1 MSDGLKGQQTMT
13 HTLSHTPTE
22 EASTEATHET
32 PTISSSWELRQVGI
46 HLGDNYQVVR
56 ELGKGA
62 MGVVFL
68 ARDIA
73 LHRLVAI
80 KVLKNE
86 LAGSEDHRER
96 FRREARMTA
105 RLSHPNIVPVH
116 TFVEAGEFVC
126 IVMKYVHGES
136 LAVRLRRDGPMNS
149 AESRRVLIE
158 LATALDYAHREGV
171 VHRDLKAENI
181 LIERGS
187 NRAMLTDFGVAL
199 LRSLD
204 AGRSEAGHYGTPHYM
219 SPEQAAGELD
229 LDGRSD
235 LYSLGVLG
243 YYMTTGR
250 LPFHALTFEALAA
263 KQITEAHVPLK
274 AAAPKLDADVAAAIE
289 TCLAKERDDRWRHGR
304 FMAEALS
311 NQRRGAGIARVVRRL
326 TTAAAA
332 VLVGLGA
339 TAALSAIKTWI
350 SV

>member
-1 MSDGLKGQQTMT
+1 MT
-13 HTLSHTPTE
+13 HTLSQPANA
-22 EASTEATHET
+22 ASTEATHET
-32 PTISSSWELRQVGI
+32 PTVPSSWELRQVAM

-80 KVLKNE
+80 KVLRYE
-86 LAGSEDHRER
+86 MASSVDHRER

-116 TFVEAGEFVC
+116 TFGEIGEFVF

-136 LAVRLRRDGPMNS
+136 LAARLRRDGPIGC
-149 AESRRVLIE
+149 AESRRLLIE

-204 AGRSEAGHYGTPHYM
+204 PNREESGHYGTPHYM
-219 SPEQAAGELD
+219 SPEQAAGDAD

-243 YYMTTGR
+243 YYMTCGR
-250 LPFHALTFEALAA
+250 LPFHALSFEALAA
-263 KQITEAHVPLK
+263 KQITEAHVPVK
-274 AAAPKLDADVAAAIE
+274 TAAPKLDTDVALAIE
-289 TCLAKERDDRWRHGR
+289 MCLMKDRDDRWKNGR
-304 FMAEALS
+304 FMADALS
-311 NQRRGAGIARVVRRL
+311 NRREKNGIARVVRRL

-332 VLVGLGA
+332 LAIGVGLPVVVS
-339 TAALSAIKTWI
+339 TIKDW
-350 SV
+350 VAV

>member
-1 MSDGLKGQQTMT
+1 MFVSDEMKQQEAAMT
-13 HTLSHTPTE
+13 HTISDSAE
-22 EASTEATHET
+22 STHET
-32 PTISSSWELRQVGI
+32 QTIASSWELRQIGL

-80 KVLKNE
+80 KVLKHD
-86 LAGSEDHRER
+86 LASSEDHRER
-96 FRREARMTA
+96 FRRAARMTA
-105 RLSHPNIVPVH
+105 RLSHPNIIPVH

-136 LAVRLRRDGPMNS
+136 LAVRLRRDGALNS
-149 AESRRVLIE
+149 TEARRLLSE

-204 AGRSEAGHYGTPHYM
+204 TGRAEGGHYGTPHYM
-219 SPEQAAGELD
+219 SPEQAAGDSD

-235 LYSLGVLG
+235 IYSLGVLG

-263 KQITEAHVPLK
+263 KQITEAHVPVK
-274 AAAPKLDADVAAAIE
+274 VAAPKVEADVAQAIE
-289 TCLAKERDDRWRHGR
+289 TCLMKDREDRWRNAR
-304 FMAEALS
+304 FMADALMS
-311 NQRRGAGIARVVRRL
+311 KRQGNGIAR
-326 TTAAAA
+326 
-332 VLVGLGA
+332 
-339 TAALSAIKTWI
+339 
-350 SV
+350 

>member
-1 MSDGLKGQQTMT
+1 MV
-13 HTLSHTPTE
+13 
-22 EASTEATHET
+22 A
-32 PTISSSWELRQVGI
+32 SSWELRQVGI

-80 KVLKNE
+80 KVLKQE
-86 LAGSEDHRER
+86 LSSSEDHRER

-116 TFVEAGEFVC
+116 TFCEAGDFVG

-136 LAVRLRRDGPMNS
+136 LAARVRRDGALTAND
-149 AESRRVLIE
+149 SRRLLIE

-187 NRAMLTDFGVAL
+187 NRAMLTDFGVAM

-204 AGRSEAGHYGTPHYM
+204 TMRAEGGHYGTPHYR
-219 SPEQAAGELD
+219 SPEQAAGEGD

-263 KQITEAHVPLK
+263 KQITEAHVPVREV
-274 AAAPKLDADVAAAIE
+274 APKLDDDIAIAIE
-289 TCLAKERDDRWRHGR
+289 TCLMKERDDRWRNGR
-304 FMAEALS
+304 LMADMLTA
-311 NQRRGAGIARVVRRL
+311 RRERNGIARVVRRL
-326 TTAAAA
+326 TTAAAV
-332 VLVGLGA
+332 VLIGVGLPA
-339 TAALSAIKTWI
+339 VASAIKTWI

>member
-1 MSDGLKGQQTMT
+1 MT
-13 HTLSHTPTE
+13 HTISPPATD
-22 EASTEATHET
+22 ASTEATHET
-32 PTISSSWELRQVGI
+32 PTLSSSWELRQVGV

-68 ARDIA
+68 ARDVA

-80 KVLKNE
+80 KVLKHD
-86 LAGSEDHRER
+86 LASSEDHRER

-116 TFVEAGEFVC
+116 TFGEIGDFVF

-136 LAVRLRRDGPMNS
+136 LAVRLRRDGPLNS
-149 AESRRVLIE
+149 AETRRLLCE
-158 LATALDYAHREGV
+158 LAMALDYAHREGV

-204 AGRSEAGHYGTPHYM
+204 PVQEAGHYGTPHYM
-219 SPEQAAGELD
+219 SPEQAAGEAD

-243 YYMTTGR
+243 YYMTTGS

-263 KQITEAHVPLK
+263 KQITEAHVPVRT
-274 AAAPKLDADVAAAIE
+274 AAPKIDADIAQAIE
-289 TCLAKERDDRWRHGR
+289 MCLQKDREDRWRHGR
-304 FMAEALS
+304 FMADALS
-311 NQRRGAGIARVVRRL
+311 NRREKQGIARVVRRL

-332 VLVGLGA
+332 IAIGVGLPA
-339 TAALSAIKTWI
+339 IVSAIKG
-350 SV
+350 